1 MGVLAGVLN
10 RANWK
15 ERDIIAQTNLSAGGL
30 GASWFP
36 TLAPSWRLTRG
47 CLAPCFALR
56 RNQGLLKLK
65 VTTLYIYIYIY
76 IYTHTH
82 IYIPLFVTPCQSTS
96 SSRDSVDKIKNHK
109 VGSVSYL

>member
-15 ERDIIAQTNLSAGGL
+15 EGDIVAQTNLSAGGP
-30 GASWFP
+30 GTSWFP
-36 TLAPSWRLTRG
+36 TLEPSWQLTRG

-65 VTTLYIYIYIY
+65 VTTFHIYIYIVLSSLLHV
-76 IYTHTH
+76 IQ
-82 IYIPLFVTPCQSTS
+82 IQVAVTLLT
-96 SSRDSVDKIKNHK
+96 K
-109 VGSVSYL
+109 

>member
-1 MGVLAGVLN
+1 MGVLAGILN

-15 ERDIIAQTNLSAGGL
+15 EGDIVAQTNLSAGGP

-36 TLAPSWRLTRG
+36 TLAPSWRLMRG

-65 VTTLYIYIYIY
+65 VTTLYIYI
-76 IYTHTH
+76 H
-82 IYIPLFVTPCQSTS
+82 IYIFLSSLLHVIQLQVAVTLLT
-96 SSRDSVDKIKNHK
+96 K
-109 VGSVSYL
+109 